1 MKPGDIVW
9 EDYPSARRGIAVVLY
24 VNEEGGTIKAL
35 LSTGEIGWLVKSG
48 CVVINE
54 SR

>member
-1 MKPGDIVW
+1 MQVGDLVSVKGR
-9 EDYPSARRGIAVVLY
+9 ELAVVLY

-35 LSTGEIGWLVKSG
+35 LSDGVIGWIVKSG
-48 CVVINE
+48 CKVINE

>member
-9 EDYPSARRGIAVVLY
+9 EDYPSGRRGIAVVLY

-48 CVVINE
+48 CKVINE